1 MNHTQILRRA
11 WNILWS
17 YKAIWVF
24 GILLALT
31 SASGGGNG
39 GGSGN
44 GGDNNNAGAGLGNI
58 PGVIGQA
65 FNNFG
70 ETLNQF
76 FTTVFVPNL
85 VAFIVG
91 FGCFIL
97 LLTVIFTTIHYVSQ
111 VALIRMVDQYEATGE
126 KAGVRQG
133 LRMGWSRAAWRLF
146 LIGLVIG
153 LPVAV
158 VFIGLFGCAALPVV
172 LSWIGRQEPTA
183 AGIVATIGLFFLF
196 VFLAI
201 LVGTIISLIT
211 EPIRRVCVLEDEG
224 VIASIRRGWQLVRH
238 NFWNVFLMWL
248 ILIGIQIAIGLL
260 LIPVF
265 IALLLLAGVSGG
277 GIGAGLFFLIR
288 ALGSEPAAWI
298 TGIALG
304 LLLFILVLAIPM
316 TFIEGL
322 KQSYFSTTWTL
333 TYRQLRPLSIAM
345 PFPPAAEPPLGGT
358 AEAPL

>member
-31 SASGGGNG
+31 SASGSGNGGSNGGGDNGG
-39 GGSGN
+39 GGSGSLPGTLGQTIN
-44 GGDNNNAGAGLGNI
+44 GIGAG
-58 PGVIGQA
+58 
-65 FNNFG
+65 
-70 ETLNQF
+70 LNQF
-76 FTTVFVPNL
+76 FTHIVEPNL
-85 VAFIVG
+85 VPFILG
-91 FGCFIL
+91 FVLFIL
-97 LLTVIFTTIHYVSQ
+97 LLSAVFVIIRMVSE
-111 VALIRMVDQYEATGE
+111 VALIRMVDGYEATGE

-133 LRMGWSRAAWRLF
+133 FRLGWSRAAWRIF
-146 LIGLVIG
+146 LIDLVIG

-158 VFIGLFGCAALPVV
+158 VFIGLFGCAALPVL

-183 AGIVATIGLFFLF
+183 AGIVATIGMFFLF
-196 VFLAI
+196 IFLAV
-201 LVGTIISLIT
+201 LVSAVISLVT

-248 ILIGIQIAIGLL
+248 ILIGIRIAIGIL

-277 GIGAGLFFLIR
+277 GIGAGLWFLIH
-288 ALGSEPAAWI
+288 ALGSDPAAWI
-298 TGIALG
+298 TGISVG

-316 TFIEGL
+316 TFLEGL

-333 TYRQLRPLSIAM
+333 TYRQLRPLPIAM
-345 PFPPAAEPPLGGT
+345 PFPPAAEPPLGG
-358 AEAPL
+358 EAPAPL